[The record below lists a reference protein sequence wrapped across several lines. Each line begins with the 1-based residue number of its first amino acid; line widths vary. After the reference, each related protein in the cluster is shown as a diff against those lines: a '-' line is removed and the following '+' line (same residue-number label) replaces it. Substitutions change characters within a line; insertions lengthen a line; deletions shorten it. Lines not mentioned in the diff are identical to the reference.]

1 MYRVG
6 VLPFITSTNR
16 PMLHGQCTEAAI
28 RELMESP
35 PHRWKASRTRHHVT
49 SGRARERYLF
59 IALSVVTRRRPK
71 PPTQW
76 TLYVWLAVVHL
87 NSIATGGSCSS
98 AAVLTFSTSYPTTS
112 RLNESWNPLY
122 FILFAPT
129 ISASILVLFTLPNE
143 FHLTLVYILDEK
155 SPWTNPTLYTSS
167 LHRTTMEQL
176 PSVASPSQTNLTGL

>member
-1 MYRVG
+1 MLECCLSL
-6 VLPFITSTNR
+6 LPQID
-16 PMLHGQCTEAAI
+16 QCFTDSA
-28 RELMESP
+28 RKPQLESL
-35 PHRWKASRTRHHVT
+35 WS
-49 SGRARERYLF
+49 
-59 IALSVVTRRRPK
+59 RRRTAGKRRGLVTMLPVAVLGNAIYLLLFLLSHDDDLNHL
-71 PPTQW
+71 QW

-129 ISASILVLFTLPNE
+129 ISASVLVLFTLPNE
-143 FHLTLVYILDEK
+143 FQLTLVYILDKK